1 LARAA
6 RRSIIG
12 CIDGDNET
20 MQRRTVLAAALALA
34 AQSSR
39 AAPWPARPITL
50 VVPFPPGG
58 STDAVARL
66 IAQRLG
72 EKLGQQV
79 VVDNRAGA
87 GGNLGTDFVAK
98 AAPDGH
104 TLALSTSGPLANN
117 KHLYKTM
124 PFDAAALTPV
134 AAVGEIPLVV
144 AANPALKAA
153 SLKQLVEQARAQP
166 GKVTI
171 ANPGNGTI
179 GHLTVELLK
188 AQAKIDAVNVPY
200 KGDTPAITDLLGG
213 SVDAL
218 CAPLTALIGNIQAG
232 KLNGLAVTSRKRSS
246 QLPQVPTA
254 LEQGIDIDATVWMAI
269 VGPGGLPAPVVERL
283 NEAVNTILATPEAR
297 AKLAQY
303 GAEPLGGT
311 PRQLAELMAH
321 EGAKWKRV
329 IESARI
335 TMD

>member
-1 LARAA
+1 LARVPL
-6 RRSIIG
+6 RSIIG
-12 CIDGDNET
+12 RMVETKT
-20 MQRRTVLAAALALA
+20 MQRRTVLAAALAA
-34 AQSSR
+34 ATTGAFAAAWPSR
-39 AAPWPARPITL
+39 PVTL

-58 STDAVARL
+58 STDAMARL
-66 IAQRLG
+66 VAQRLG

-104 TLALSTSGPLANN
+104 TLAFSTSGPLANN
-117 KHLYKTM
+117 RHLYKAM
-124 PFDAAALTPV
+124 PFDPAHLTPV
-134 AAVGEIPLVV
+134 VAVGEIPLAMV
-144 AANPALKAA
+144 ANPALKAT
-153 SLKQLVEQARAQP
+153 SLKQFVEQARAQP
-166 GKVTI
+166 GKLTI

-179 GHLTVELLK
+179 GHLTVELVK

-213 SVDAL
+213 SVDVL
-218 CAPLTALIGNIQAG
+218 CAPMTALVANIQAG

-246 QLPQVPTA
+246 LLPQVPTA
-254 LEQGIDIDATVWMAI
+254 MEQGIDVESTVWFAI

-283 NEAVNTILATPEAR
+283 NEAVNAILATPEAR

-311 PRQLAELMAH
+311 PRQLAELMSQ